1 MAHFD
6 QSLGFR
12 GGAGHEQEEFDLRP
26 NELVGDVLNRIFAEA
41 SSESEKGRWFEHLFM
56 AVVADNPDFDVAEIW
71 PWRAWP
77 DREAKTS
84 LDGRDHGIDLVA
96 RLNNGITVAIQCK
109 CYSEAHLV
117 SKRDIDSFLAESS
130 RDAFGLRWI
139 VSTSGW
145 NSAAERAIKRLNPR
159 VRRIDFLDF
168 RDRKIR
174 ELQKPDRERHPKPLQ
189 QSAIDAVYDG
199 LVTQGND
206 RGRLVMACGTGKTF
220 TSLRLAERVVPD
232 NGQILFAAPT
242 IALVSQARK
251 EWLTHTTRKMSAMVV
266 CSDETAG
273 GRGDEYE
280 TGVSELT
287 CEVTSKPSEIATR
300 LQASAQHVTVVFC
313 TYHSLRRVCE
323 AQQDYQAP
331 RFDLAIADEAHRTT
345 GVARED
351 TTGSNRV
358 DFQTFHAPER
368 LRASKRLYMT
378 ATQRIYSERS
388 VAAAKRSAE
397 KYGLKY
403 EVVDMSDVD
412 VYGPLLHHVKF
423 SEAVAEDELSDYR
436 VIVLG
441 IRDNQLSPGIRSALQ
456 GKNVPA
462 RVSQMDLCRLL
473 GTMLALN
480 GVVEGQE
487 LPGRLSRSIAF
498 ASTIERSKWFTETIN
513 DNHALKMRVTKVMSG
528 RGKRAGLEARHLDG
542 TNTALKRNQERR
554 WLNDAP
560 KRDQARMICNVKV
573 FSEGVDVPALEAVSF
588 LDPKQSHIDIVQ
600 AVGRVMRKAPGK
612 KRGYVV
618 VPVYVPEGEGDI
630 ANLLEQRAD
639 DYRHIG
645 SVLRALQSHDER
657 LAESPATFIDVL
669 MPNGG
674 NGGGEDPPPG
684 GGGEDNGDPE
694 GIQGSFT
701 FHAVEPGIFAKVVA
715 SSGLGRP
722 GQITADE
729 IARAVRMAAS
739 RIEDNVSLLDSLRA
753 ALDLTGV
760 KDKEVS
766 TTAALLLCNACLLHR
781 RLQAES
787 PKFEELPNL
796 TAIGR
801 SEEPADMLA
810 VAWDKVLERDYKP
823 VFRPALSI
831 IEHSPSFESLKPATQ
846 ILASEIGRIS
856 DTVADLGY
864 DHAGP
869 LYHKILGRAES
880 DGAYYTDNISAL
892 MLAGLALSP
901 DIVEWSNW
909 DQATRLR
916 ILDPACGTGSL
927 LMAALKTIK
936 DRMTASSEEP
946 IPADRVARLHKELVE
961 NSIYGF
967 DINYQATQL
976 AASNLTLGAPSVD
989 YDAMNILTLQHGPQA
1004 NGTVALGSV
1013 DLLPK
1018 AMGSSEQLDLLSH
1031 VKEAEV
1037 STPDSPESK
1046 VPSIGTVDVI
1056 LMNPPFTNNV
1066 KRAAKY
1072 SAEDKKRMQVRELQ
1086 IKSQIMTGDR
1096 EASEMIDVN
1105 SVRTFFTPLAN
1116 ALLRKDSGV
1125 LGMVLPTTACTSTS
1139 GVAERKYIAKHFHV
1153 DTIVTSH
1160 DPKHPNFSV
1169 NTAIH
1174 ESLLVCRRRTEEAS
1188 EKPTIFISIHK
1199 MPRTP
1204 SEVADWLPE
1213 AHSYGGAYHRVFAWP
1228 HARVAEG
1235 DWTPCQY
1242 YDGSLAEI
1250 SRELDDL
1257 ERLVPLG
1264 QVALVEPGG
1273 QRLRDA
1279 FENPLKRLRHSTPSY
1294 DVVWTHKTGE
1304 RTRMRSFSDYATSPK
1319 ESKHEY
1325 ATNLLLPKASKML
1338 LACKINP
1345 QAIRVTAIH
1354 LERPVLGQPFIPVTP
1369 LDGVSDPPRA
1379 LQAWCAYL
1387 NSTPAALSWLNRR
1400 QKKLTYAAYSL
1411 DQLRSIPVPDPKKVD
1426 LDQLV
1431 DVFFKLGDAEMLP
1444 WPEMHKCAV
1453 RAELDDAVAKVLGID
1468 EAELRQWRER
1478 IAKEPIVSGKAAD
1491 DMT

>member
-1 MAHFD
+1 MPHYNHSF
-6 QSLGFR
+6 GFR
-12 GGAGHEQEEFDLRP
+12 GDAGPEQGEFDLRP
-26 NELVGDVLNRIFAEA
+26 DEFVGDVLDRIFAEA

-56 AVVADNPDFDVAEIW
+56 AVVTDNPDFDTAEIW
-71 PWRAWP
+71 PWRDWP
-77 DREAKTS
+77 DREPQTG

-96 RLNNGITVAIQCK
+96 QLNDGTTVAIQCK
-109 CYSEAHLV
+109 CFAGSHSV

-130 RDAFGLRWI
+130 REAFGLRWI

-145 NSAAERAIKRLNPR
+145 NSAAERAIRGLKPR

-174 ELQKPDRERHPKPLQ
+174 ELRKPDQERHPKPLQ
-189 QSAIDAVYDG
+189 QSAIDSAYDG

-220 TSLRLAERVVPD
+220 TSLRLAERMVPD
-232 NGQILFAAPT
+232 NGRILFAAPT

-251 EWLTHTTRKMSAMVV
+251 EWLTHTIRKMSAMVV

-273 GRGDEYE
+273 GRGDRYD

-287 CEVTSKPSEIATR
+287 CEVVSKPRDIAAR
-300 LQASAQHVTVVFC
+300 LRASGQHVSVVFC
-313 TYHSLRRVCE
+313 TYHSLRKVCD
-323 AQQDYQAP
+323 AQLNYQTP
-331 RFDLAIADEAHRTT
+331 PFDLAIADEAHRTT

-351 TTGSNRV
+351 VTGKNRV
-358 DFQTFHAPER
+358 DFQTFHDRVR
-368 LRASKRLYMT
+368 LRAAKRLYMT
-378 ATQRIYSERS
+378 ATQRIYSKRS
-388 VAAAKRSAE
+388 VEAARRSAE

-423 SEAVAEDELSDYR
+423 SEAVAADELSDYR

-441 IRDNQLSPGIRSALQ
+441 IRDSQLSPKIREALNS
-456 GKNVPA
+456 KNVPA
-462 RVSQMDLCRLL
+462 RVSNMELCRLL

-487 LPGRLSRSIAF
+487 APGRLSRSIAF
-498 ASTIERSKWFTETIN
+498 ASTIARSKWFTETIN
-513 DNHALKMRVTKVMSG
+513 DNLALKRRVTKVMSG
-528 RGKRAGLEARHLDG
+528 RGKRATLEARHLDG

-554 WLNDAP
+554 WLNNAP

-600 AVGRVMRKAPGK
+600 AVGRVMRRAPGK
-612 KRGYVV
+612 ERGYVV

-630 ANLLEQRAD
+630 AGLLEQRND

-657 LAESPATFIDVL
+657 LAESPATFIDVQ

-674 NGGGEDPPPG
+674 NGGDDDSPPRGGSEDD
-684 GGGEDNGDPE
+684 EDDE
-694 GIQGSFT
+694 GLQGAFT
-701 FHAVEPGIFAKVVA
+701 FQSVEPGIFAKVVA
-715 SSGLGRP
+715 SSGLGKP

-729 IARAVRMAAS
+729 IASAVRMAAR
-739 RIEDNVSLLDSLRA
+739 RIEDNLGLLDSLRS

-760 KDKEVS
+760 KDREVS

-787 PKFEELPNL
+787 PKFEALPDL

-801 SEEPADMLA
+801 SEEPAEMLA
-810 VAWDKVLERDYKP
+810 EAWDKVLERDYKP
-823 VFRPALSI
+823 VFQPALSI
-831 IEHSPSFESLKPATQ
+831 IENSPSFESLKPATQ

-869 LYHKILGRAES
+869 LYHKILGSAES
-880 DGAYYTDNISAL
+880 DGAYYTENISAL
-892 MLAGLALSP
+892 MLAGLVLGP
-901 DIVEWSNW
+901 DLVDWSNRN
-909 DQATRLR
+909 QATGLR
-916 ILDPACGTGSL
+916 ILDPACGTGTI

-936 DRMTASSEEP
+936 DRVAASAEESLAAETLAS
-946 IPADRVARLHKELVE
+946 IHKKLVE
-961 NSIYGF
+961 NSIHGF

-989 YDAMNILTLQHGPQA
+989 YDAMNIHTLTHGPQP

-1018 AMGSSEQLDLLSH
+1018 AVGGSEQLDLLSH

-1046 VPSIGTVDVI
+1046 VPSIDIVDVI

-1072 SAEDKKRMQVRELQ
+1072 SQQDKKRMQVRELQ
-1086 IKSQIMTGDR
+1086 IKGQIEGADR

-1116 ALLRKDSGV
+1116 ALLHKDRGV
-1125 LGMVLPTTACTSTS
+1125 LGKVLPTTACTSTS
-1139 GVAERKYIAKHFHV
+1139 GVAERKYLAKHFHI
-1153 DTIVTSH
+1153 DMIVTSH

-1174 ESLLVCRRRTEEAS
+1174 ESLLVCRRRTKATS
-1188 EKPTIFISIHK
+1188 EKPTLFIALDK
-1199 MPRTP
+1199 MPRTSP
-1204 SEVADWLPE
+1204 EVSKWLLN
-1213 AHSYGGAYHRVFAWP
+1213 AHSYNSDGG
-1228 HARVAEG
+1228 
-1235 DWTPCQY
+1235 
-1242 YDGSLAEI
+1242 
-1250 SRELDDL
+1250 
-1257 ERLVPLG
+1257 
-1264 QVALVEPGG
+1264 GG
-1273 QRLRDA
+1273 GGTQGL
-1279 FENPLKRLRHSTPSY
+1279 
-1294 DVVWTHKTGE
+1294 
-1304 RTRMRSFSDYATSPK
+1304 
-1319 ESKHEY
+1319 
-1325 ATNLLLPKASKML
+1325 
-1338 LACKINP
+1338 
-1345 QAIRVTAIH
+1345 Q
-1354 LERPVLGQPFIPVTP
+1354 
-1369 LDGVSDPPRA
+1369 GVSPR
-1379 LQAWCAYL
+1379 L
-1387 NSTPAALSWLNRR
+1387 
-1400 QKKLTYAAYSL
+1400 
-1411 DQLRSIPVPDPKKVD
+1411 
-1426 LDQLV
+1426 
-1431 DVFFKLGDAEMLP
+1431 
-1444 WPEMHKCAV
+1444 
-1453 RAELDDAVAKVLGID
+1453 
-1468 EAELRQWRER
+1468 
-1478 IAKEPIVSGKAAD
+1478 
-1491 DMT
+1491 

>member
-1 MAHFD
+1 MPPINH
-6 QSLGFR
+6 SLGFR
-12 GGAGHEQEEFDLRP
+12 GDAGSEQGEFDLRP
-26 NELVGDVLNRIFAEA
+26 DEIVGDVLDRIFAEA

-56 AVVADNPDFDVAEIW
+56 AVVTDNPDFDAAEIW
-71 PWRAWP
+71 PWRDWP
-77 DREAKTS
+77 DRERRTR

-96 RLNNGITVAIQCK
+96 QLNDGTTVAIQCK
-109 CYSEAHLV
+109 CFSAAHSV

-130 RDAFGLRWI
+130 REAFGLRWI

-145 NSAAERAIKRLNPR
+145 NSAAERAIKGLLPS

-174 ELQKPDRERHPKPLQ
+174 ELKKPDQERHPKQLQ

-199 LVTQGND
+199 LATQGND

-220 TSLRLAERVVPD
+220 TSLRLAERMVPD
-232 NGQILFAAPT
+232 NGKILFAAPT

-251 EWLTHTTRKMSAMVV
+251 EWLTHTTRKMSAVVV

-273 GRGDEYE
+273 GRGDEYD
-280 TGVSELT
+280 TRVSELT
-287 CEVTSKPSEIATR
+287 CEVISKPREIASR
-300 LQASAQHVTVVFC
+300 LRATGQHVTVVFC

-351 TTGSNRV
+351 TTGRNRV
-358 DFQTFHAPER
+358 DFQTFHDGEK
-368 LRASKRLYMT
+368 LQASKRLYMT

-388 VAAAKRSAE
+388 IAAAKKSAE

-403 EVVDMSDVD
+403 EVVHMSDVN

-423 SEAVAEDELSDYR
+423 SEAVAADELSDYR

-441 IRDNQLSPGIRSALQ
+441 IRDSQLSPGIRSALQ

-480 GVVEGQE
+480 GVVEGQDA
-487 LPGRLSRSIAF
+487 PGRLSRSIAF
-498 ASTIERSKWFTETIN
+498 ASTIARSKWFTETIN
-513 DNHALKMRVTKVMSG
+513 DNRALKLRVTRVLSQ
-528 RGKRAGLEARHLDG
+528 RGKRAELEARHLDG
-542 TNTALKRNQERR
+542 TDTALKRNQERR

-630 ANLLEQRAD
+630 AKLLEQRTD

-674 NGGGEDPPPG
+674 NGGDDHPPPG
-684 GGGEDNGDPE
+684 GGGEDDGDPE
-694 GIQGSFT
+694 RLQGSFT
-701 FHAVEPGIFAKVVA
+701 FQAVEPGIFAKVVA

-729 IARAVRMAAS
+729 IASAVRMAAS
-739 RIEDNVSLLDSLRA
+739 RIEDNVGLLDSLRA

-787 PKFEELPNL
+787 PKFEALPDL

-801 SEEPADMLA
+801 SEEPADLLA
-810 VAWDKVLERDYKP
+810 EAWDKVLERDYKP
-823 VFRPALSI
+823 VFQPALSI
-831 IEHSPSFESLKPATQ
+831 IENSPSFESLKPATQ

-869 LYHKILGRAES
+869 LYHKILGSAES

-892 MLAGLALSP
+892 MLAGLVLSP
-901 DIVEWSNW
+901 DLVDWSKP
-909 DQATRLR
+909 DQATGLR
-916 ILDPACGTGSL
+916 ILDPACGTGTI

-936 DRMTASSEEP
+936 DRLSATTQDPTAAET
-946 IPADRVARLHKELVE
+946 VAKLHKELVE
-961 NSIYGF
+961 NSIHGF

-989 YDAMNILTLQHGPQA
+989 YDAMNIHTLKHGPQV

-1013 DLLPK
+1013 DLLPN

-1037 STPDSPESK
+1037 SRPDSPESK
-1046 VPSIGTVDVI
+1046 VLSIGTVDVI

-1066 KRAAKY
+1066 NRAAKY
-1072 SAEDKKRMQVRELQ
+1072 SAEDKKRMQARELQ
-1086 IKSQIMTGDR
+1086 IKGQIRASDL
-1096 EASEMIDVN
+1096 EASELIDAN

-1116 ALLRKDSGV
+1116 ALLDKDRGV
-1125 LGMVLPTTACTSTS
+1125 LGKVLPTTACTSTS
-1139 GVAERKYIAKHFHV
+1139 GVAERKYLAKHFHI

-1174 ESLLVCRRRTEEAS
+1174 ESLLVCRRRTRETS
-1188 EKPTIFISIHK
+1188 DKPTLFISLHK
-1199 MPRTP
+1199 MPRTQ
-1204 SEVADWLPE
+1204 SEVAEWLLD
-1213 AHSYGGAYHRVFAWP
+1213 AHSYGGGGWLRGPALESLKVTGRPASTMM
-1228 HARVAEG
+1228 AR
-1235 DWTPCQY
+1235 
-1242 YDGSLAEI
+1242 
-1250 SRELDDL
+1250 
-1257 ERLVPLG
+1257 
-1264 QVALVEPGG
+1264 
-1273 QRLRDA
+1273 
-1279 FENPLKRLRHSTPSY
+1279 
-1294 DVVWTHKTGE
+1294 
-1304 RTRMRSFSDYATSPK
+1304 
-1319 ESKHEY
+1319 
-1325 ATNLLLPKASKML
+1325 
-1338 LACKINP
+1338 
-1345 QAIRVTAIH
+1345 
-1354 LERPVLGQPFIPVTP
+1354 
-1369 LDGVSDPPRA
+1369 
-1379 LQAWCAYL
+1379 
-1387 NSTPAALSWLNRR
+1387 
-1400 QKKLTYAAYSL
+1400 
-1411 DQLRSIPVPDPKKVD
+1411 
-1426 LDQLV
+1426 
-1431 DVFFKLGDAEMLP
+1431 
-1444 WPEMHKCAV
+1444 
-1453 RAELDDAVAKVLGID
+1453 
-1468 EAELRQWRER
+1468 
-1478 IAKEPIVSGKAAD
+1478 
-1491 DMT
+1491 

>member
-1 MAHFD
+1 MALIN

-12 GGAGHEQEEFDLRP
+12 GDAGPEQEAFDLRP
-26 NELVGDVLNRIFAEA
+26 DEIVGDVLDRIFSEA
-41 SSESEKGRWFEHLFM
+41 TSESEKGRWFEHLFM
-56 AVVADNPDFDVAEIW
+56 AVVTDNPDFDAAGIW
-71 PWRAWP
+71 PWRDWP
-77 DREAKTS
+77 DREQRTG

-96 RLNNGITVAIQCK
+96 QLSDGTTVAIQCK
-109 CYSEAHLV
+109 CFSEAHLV

-130 RDAFGLRWI
+130 RKAFGLRWI
-139 VSTSGW
+139 VSTSRW
-145 NSAAERAIKRLNPR
+145 NSAAERAIQGLDPS

-168 RDRKIR
+168 HDHTIR
-174 ELQKPDRERHPKPLQ
+174 ELKKPDKERHPKVLQ

-220 TSLRLAERVVPD
+220 TALRLAERMVPD
-232 NGQILFAAPT
+232 NGRILFAAPT

-273 GRGDEYE
+273 GRGDQYDI
-280 TGVSELT
+280 GMSELT
-287 CEVTSKPSEIATR
+287 CDVISKPGEIATR
-300 LQASAQHVTVVFC
+300 LRENGQHVTVVFC

-323 AQQDYQAP
+323 AQRDYQAP

-351 TTGSNRV
+351 ATGRNRI
-358 DFQTFHAPER
+358 DFQTFHDGEK
-368 LRASKRLYMT
+368 LQASKRLYMT

-388 VAAAKRSAE
+388 VAAAKKSAE

-403 EVVDMSDVD
+403 EVVHMSDVG

-423 SEAVAEDELSDYR
+423 SEAVAAGELSDYR

-441 IRDNQLSPGIRSALQ
+441 IRDSQLSPGIRSALQ

-487 LPGRLSRSIAF
+487 APGRLSRSIAF
-498 ASTIERSKWFTETIN
+498 ASTIARSKWFTETIN
-513 DNHALKMRVTKVMSG
+513 DNRALKLRVTKVMSQ
-528 RGKRAGLEARHLDG
+528 RGKRAELEARHLDG

-612 KRGYVV
+612 ARGYVV

-630 ANLLEQRAD
+630 AKLLEQRTD

-657 LAESPATFIDVL
+657 LAESPATFIDVQ
-669 MPNGG
+669 MPDGG
-674 NGGGEDPPPG
+674 NGGDGDPPPG
-684 GGGEDNGDPE
+684 GGGEDDDDPE
-694 GIQGSFT
+694 RLQGAFT
-701 FHAVEPGIFAKVVA
+701 FQAVEPGIFAKVVA

-729 IARAVRMAAS
+729 IASAVRMAAR
-739 RIEDNVSLLDSLRA
+739 RIEDNVGLLDSLRA
-753 ALDLTGV
+753 ALDLMGV

-787 PKFEELPNL
+787 PKFQTLPDL

-810 VAWDKVLERDYKP
+810 EAWDKVLERDYKP
-823 VFRPALSI
+823 VFQPALSI
-831 IEHSPSFESLKPATQ
+831 IENSPSFESLKPATQ

-869 LYHKILGRAES
+869 LYHKILTSAES

-901 DIVEWSNW
+901 DLVDWSDRN
-909 DQATRLR
+909 QATGLR
-916 ILDPACGTGSL
+916 ILDPACGTGTL

-936 DRMTASSEEP
+936 DRMTASTEEP
-946 IPADRVARLHKELVE
+946 LAAETIANVHKELVE
-961 NSIYGF
+961 NSIHGF

-989 YDAMNILTLQHGPQA
+989 YDAMNIHTLKHGPQA

-1013 DLLPK
+1013 GLLQR
-1018 AMGSSEQLDLLSH
+1018 AMGSGEQLDLPRH
-1031 VKEAEV
+1031 VKEPEV
-1037 STPDSPESK
+1037 STPDSPAAK
-1046 VPSIGTVDVI
+1046 APSISTVDVI
-1056 LMNPPFTNNV
+1056 LMNPPFTSNV

-1072 SAEDKKRMQVRELQ
+1072 SKQDKKRMQARELE
-1086 IKSQIMTGDR
+1086 IKSQIRTSDH
-1096 EASEMIDVN
+1096 EASELIDAN
-1105 SVRTFFTPLAN
+1105 SVSTFFTPLVN
-1116 ALLRKDSGV
+1116 ALLHKDRGV
-1125 LGMVLPTTACTSTS
+1125 LGMIRPTTACTSTS
-1139 GVAERKYIAKHFHV
+1139 GVAERRYLAKHFHI

-1174 ESLLVCRRRTEEAS
+1174 ESLLVCRRRIDGTS
-1188 EKPTIFISIHK
+1188 DKPTIFISLHK
-1199 MPRTP
+1199 MPRTQ
-1204 SEVADWLPE
+1204 SEVAEWLLE
-1213 AHSYGGAYHRVFAWP
+1213 AHSYGGGGVC
-1228 HARVAEG
+1228 VA
-1235 DWTPCQY
+1235 
-1242 YDGSLAEI
+1242 
-1250 SRELDDL
+1250 
-1257 ERLVPLG
+1257 
-1264 QVALVEPGG
+1264 
-1273 QRLRDA
+1273 
-1279 FENPLKRLRHSTPSY
+1279 
-1294 DVVWTHKTGE
+1294 
-1304 RTRMRSFSDYATSPK
+1304 
-1319 ESKHEY
+1319 
-1325 ATNLLLPKASKML
+1325 
-1338 LACKINP
+1338 
-1345 QAIRVTAIH
+1345 
-1354 LERPVLGQPFIPVTP
+1354 
-1369 LDGVSDPPRA
+1369 PR
-1379 LQAWCAYL
+1379 
-1387 NSTPAALSWLNRR
+1387 
-1400 QKKLTYAAYSL
+1400 
-1411 DQLRSIPVPDPKKVD
+1411 
-1426 LDQLV
+1426 
-1431 DVFFKLGDAEMLP
+1431 
-1444 WPEMHKCAV
+1444 
-1453 RAELDDAVAKVLGID
+1453 
-1468 EAELRQWRER
+1468 
-1478 IAKEPIVSGKAAD
+1478 
-1491 DMT
+1491 